1 MKAFTESQFGYC
13 PLILVFHSRDDNK
26 KNSDLHEQSLQ
37 IVYLDNISSFQDL
50 FKRYKSFTFYQRS
63 TQSLAIEFFKVKRNL
78 SKNTTFSK
86 LEKLTTT

>member
-26 KNSDLHEQSLQ
+26 KNSDLHEHSLQ
-37 IVYLDNISSFQDL
+37 IVYLDNISSFEDL

-78 SKNTTFSK
+78 SENTTFSK

>member
-37 IVYLDNISSFQDL
+37 IVYLDNISSFEDL

-63 TQSLAIEFFKVKRNL
+63 TQSLAIESFKVKRNL

-86 LEKLTTT
+86 LEKLTAT